1 MDKQREVT
9 VNQLRKYTK
18 QRGLR
23 VTQQGRLRQPS
34 NGSVQERLEKMFGSA
49 APSTQMLQRIYSMR
63 KSETRVPTPTEMYQL
78 ATVLNVPQIALT
90 IDVDQPYDASPINN
104 QNGNSLYNL
113 DNISVFLN
121 EYSMFLNPNNKHFQE
136 LIDMMPPELS
146 TMRNACMLYAYKL
159 RVGGSLRNLNP
170 DSKHE
175 VLRRNNIVINTG
187 TLMTASDDL
196 MRTEGLHY
204 PANEREEANKLIQRA
219 VTLLDIDQYELP
231 YLDTYY
237 MHLDERRANDN
248 KH

>member
-9 VNQLRKYTK
+9 VSQLRKYTK

-23 VTQQGRLRQPS
+23 VTQQGRLRQPP

-90 IDVDQPYDASPINN
+90 IDVDQPYSASPINN
-104 QNGNSLYNL
+104 QNGNSLRNL

-121 EYSMFLNPNNKHFQE
+121 EYSMFLNPYSQHFQE
-136 LIDMMPPELS
+136 LIDMLPRELS
-146 TMRNACMLYAYKL
+146 TMGQACLLHAYKL
-159 RVGGSLRNLNP
+159 KVRGNLKNLVP
-170 DSKHE
+170 TSKHE
-175 VLRRNNIVINTG
+175 VLRRNSIITNTG
-187 TLMTASDDL
+187 MLMAASDAL
-196 MRTEGLHY
+196 MQTEGLYY
-204 PANEREEANKLIQRA
+204 PAKEREEANDLIQHA
-219 VTLLDIDQYELP
+219 VSLLTIAQDELP